1 MHCHP
6 RARVSACLMIGASQV
21 CIGTDTTHTCPQ
33 LCQLVRQHFCERGFE
48 VAMVRRP
55 LRPFWR
61 PFD

>member
-1 MHCHP
+1 
-6 RARVSACLMIGASQV
+6 MIGASQV